1 MLSVLK
7 IFYSALNK
15 SERLKLFQVLILVF
29 LVGIMELVG
38 IASILPIISVMTNP
52 EILDNNIYLIE
63 VTKILKSF
71 GILEKRDVLLFL
83 GFFSFSMIALSTALR
98 IIGVYITTRFIEL
111 RRHSFSSFLLRGYLN
126 NPYSFFLINHSADLS
141 KTILSEVD
149 RIIAQIVRP
158 IINMISFSFVLFF
171 IMSFLL
177 YIEPVV
183 TLLAALI
190 LSIYYSL
197 SFLTFRNRLKHLGE
211 QTVESNKVRFQ
222 VVDEAFSNVKY
233 IKLRKLE
240 DYYSQLFEEGSKVFS
255 SSVASQFILNQIPK
269 YLLELIVFG
278 ILILFSIVIV
288 ISGLAIGE
296 NKAIGVFPLLGAYVL
311 SAYRLQPAVQ
321 AVFNGFVSLRYG
333 QAAIVNLNQAMLKVS
348 STKTPNKKDRTINFN
363 FDKGI
368 NLKNI
373 SFKYPESKNFI
384 IENLDLL
391 IPEGTTIGI
400 VGATGSGKSTL
411 ISILMGL
418 VRPLSGSIIIGDK
431 VINDEN
437 ISSWQE
443 LIGYVP
449 QDITL
454 LDASIVENIA
464 FSNSTKDIDI
474 EFAIECGIKANI
486 DKTLLGS
493 VKNPSQ
499 MNIGEDGVKLSGG
512 QRQRIGIAR
521 ALYTKPKLLILDEPT
536 SALDSK
542 TESIVMDSIEE
553 IGKDKIVIIISHL
566 QSTLSNCDLIF
577 ELRDKKVI
585 EL

>member
-15 SERLKLFQVLILVF
+15 SERFKLFQVLILVF

-52 EILDNNIYLIE
+52 EILDNNVYLIE
-63 VTKILKSF
+63 VTKILKSI
-71 GILEKRDVLLFL
+71 GIFEKRNVLLFL
-83 GFFSFSMIALSTALR
+83 GLFSFSMIALSTALR

-171 IMSFLL
+171 IMLFLL

-197 SFLTFRNRLKHLGE
+197 SFLTFRNKLKHLGE

-333 QAAIVNLNQAMLKVS
+333 QAAIVNLNQAMLKIS
-348 STKTPNKKDRTINFN
+348 TTKTPNKKDRTINFN
-363 FDKGI
+363 LDKGI

-391 IPEGTTIGI
+391 IPEGSTIGI

-411 ISILMGL
+411 MSILMGL
-418 VRPLSGSIIIGDK
+418 VKPLNGSIIIGDK
-431 VINDEN
+431 EINDEN
-437 ISSWQE
+437 ISSWHE

-449 QDITL
+449 QDI
-454 LDASIVENIA
+454 A
-464 FSNSTKDIDI
+464 FSNSLKDIDI
-474 EFAIECGIKANI
+474 EFAIDCGIKANI

-493 VKNPSQ
+493 VTNPSQ
-499 MNIGEDGVKLSGG
+499 INIGEDGIKLSGG

-536 SALDSK
+536 SALDKK

-577 ELRDKKVI
+577 EIRDKKI
-585 EL
+585 IGL